1 MIRLS
6 CCAITPALLAST
18 GRLRHARF
26 SSAVQAARRLDS
38 KAGNLRVV
46 AFVQKPGHGD
56 ITGAASV
63 AYPH

>member
-6 CCAITPALLAST
+6 CCAITLALLAST
-18 GRLRHARF
+18 GRLRHGRF
-26 SSAVQAARRLDS
+26 SSAAEAARHLDS
-38 KAGNLRVV
+38 KAENLRVV

-56 ITGAASV
+56 ISGAASV